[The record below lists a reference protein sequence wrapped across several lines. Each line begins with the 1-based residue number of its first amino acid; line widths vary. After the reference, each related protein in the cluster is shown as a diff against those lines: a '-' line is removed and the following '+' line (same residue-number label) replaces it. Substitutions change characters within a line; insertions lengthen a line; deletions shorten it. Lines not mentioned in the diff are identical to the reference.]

1 MYYMGRRTSDPPSDP
16 LTSLSNPTPAPGT
29 LCLLAHKVEI
39 SVANFYIFPSSH
51 KNLHVWDIP
60 LPKKSL
66 HHFSCGT
73 FKPLLYKVPL
83 VTWVTKFAKTISQGG
98 MIEPPDTKK

>member
-1 MYYMGRRTSDPPSDP
+1 MSGTSPS
-16 LTSLSNPTPAPGT
+16 
-29 LCLLAHKVEI
+29 
-39 SVANFYIFPSSH
+39 
-51 KNLHVWDIP
+51 
-60 LPKKSL
+60 PKKSL

-98 MIEPPDTKK
+98 MIEPPDTKKMTEFYSFETQ